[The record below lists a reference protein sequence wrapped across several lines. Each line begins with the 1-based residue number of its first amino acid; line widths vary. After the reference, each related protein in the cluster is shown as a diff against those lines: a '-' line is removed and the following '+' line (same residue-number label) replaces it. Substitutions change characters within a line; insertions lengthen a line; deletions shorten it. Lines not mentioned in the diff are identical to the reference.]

1 MDYRKIGDF
10 YYLRMDRDDEIISKI
25 LEICKKEKISSA
37 IFSGIGG
44 CKEAEIQTYIPE
56 EGKFEME
63 KISGMLELASM
74 NGNGTITTGAP
85 AAQPVYGVT
94 LDSFW
99 IFSLSVTT

>member
-44 CKEAEIQTYIPE
+44 CKEAEIQTYIP
-56 EGKFEME
+56 
-63 KISGMLELASM
+63 
-74 NGNGTITTGAP
+74 
-85 AAQPVYGVT
+85 
-94 LDSFW
+94 
-99 IFSLSVTT
+99 